1 MECFGYWKS
10 INFVQFKSINSRET
24 LINNSFGYNKFN
36 ISISCLAIDK
46 IIIFA
51 ESFIFSGKEK
61 IKNTTY

>member
-10 INFVQFKSINSRET
+10 INFVSRET

-61 IKNTTY
+61 IKNTY